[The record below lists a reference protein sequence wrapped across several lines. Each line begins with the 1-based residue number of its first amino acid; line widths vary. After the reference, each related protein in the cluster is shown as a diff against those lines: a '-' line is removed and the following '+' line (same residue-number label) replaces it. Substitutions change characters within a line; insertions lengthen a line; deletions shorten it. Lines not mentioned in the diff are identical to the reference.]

1 MNHRRTRTGSR
12 IRKALTLIG
21 GVALIA
27 ATFSVAQ
34 SASAREVT
42 SLPQGSRHAVFA
54 ATNDAAGNQVIAYAR
69 GEDGRLAETARYA
82 TGGAGGRLD
91 GPVFDP
97 LASQGSLNYDAR
109 HHLLYAVNAGSDTLS
124 VFAVHGSSLTRLQ
137 VLPTQ
142 GHFPVSVG
150 FAEDIAYVLD
160 AGGDGAITG
169 FVVDDGR
176 LHAIPG
182 STRSLNLGNPTI
194 PFHLNAPS
202 QVAVTPDAKDVIVT
216 TKLHNEI
223 VVFPLGRGQRP
234 DVPVVTPSAAPVPF
248 AMSFDSS
255 GRLLV
260 AEASGGASSYTVHRD
275 GTLSLISGH
284 VANGQAATCWS
295 VTAKGFFYT
304 ANAGSNTI
312 TGYREDRRGVLNL
325 LNPSGVTVA
334 TEPGPIDVA
343 VSSNG
348 QYLYQLLEQSTGDG
362 TIAEFAVRN
371 DGSLARIGTVSGLA
385 PNNVTGVE
393 GIAAT

>member
-1 MNHRRTRTGSR
+1 MNRRHTRTSVS
-12 IRKALTLIG
+12 LVG
-21 GVALIA
+21 GVALLA
-27 ATFSVAQ
+27 AMLSVAQ
-34 SASAREVT
+34 SASAESAPRALT
-42 SLPQGSRHAVFA
+42 TRPAVFV
-54 ATNDAAGNQVIAYAR
+54 ATNDAAGNQIIAYAR
-69 GEDGRLAETARYA
+69 GTDGQLDETARYA

-97 LASQGSLNYDAR
+97 LASQGSLSFDAD
-109 HHLLYAVNAGSDTLS
+109 HGLLYAANAGSDTVT

-142 GHFPVSVG
+142 GHIPLSVG
-150 FAEDIAYVLD
+150 FAENIVYVLN

-176 LHAIPG
+176 LRPIPG

-194 PFHLNAPS
+194 PFHLNAPG

-223 VVFPLGRGQRP
+223 LVFPLGRGHRP
-234 DVPVVTPSAAPVPF
+234 DAPVVTAAAAPIPF
-248 AMSFDSS
+248 AVSFDAS

-284 VANGQAATCWS
+284 VANGQLATCWS

-304 ANAGSNTI
+304 ANAGSNTV
-312 TGYREDRRGVLNL
+312 TGYREDRHGVLSL
-325 LNPSGVTVA
+325 VDASGVTA
-334 TEPGPIDVA
+334 TTEPGPIDVA
-343 VSSNG
+343 ASSNG
-348 QYLYQLLEQSTGDG
+348 RFLYQLLEQSTGDG
-362 TIAEFAVRN
+362 TIAEFAVGD
-371 DGSLARIGTVSGLA
+371 DGSLTRIGTVTGLS
-385 PNNVTGVE
+385 PNNLTGVE

>member
-1 MNHRRTRTGSR
+1 MDRSRTQSAVSL
-12 IRKALTLIG
+12 IRSAVVIG
-21 GVALIA
+21 GVALVA
-27 ATFSVAQ
+27 ATLGVAQ
-34 SASAREVT
+34 SASAHQSIPRA
-42 SLPQGSRHAVFA
+42 QASRHAVFV
-54 ATNDAAGNQVIAYAR
+54 ATNKAAGNQVIAYAR
-69 GEDGRLAETARYA
+69 GADGQLAETARYA

-97 LASQGSLNYDAR
+97 LASQGSLSYDAGHR
-109 HHLLYAVNAGSDTLS
+109 LLYAVNAGSDTVT

-142 GHFPVSVG
+142 GRFPVSVG
-150 FAEDIAYVLD
+150 FAENVVYVLD

-169 FVVDDGR
+169 FAVDDGR
-176 LHAIPG
+176 LRPIPG
-182 STRSLNLGNPTI
+182 STHSLNLGNPTI

-234 DVPVVTPSAAPVPF
+234 EAPVVTPSAAPVPF
-248 AMSFDSS
+248 AMSFDTS

-260 AEASGGASSYTVHRD
+260 AEASGGESSYTVHRD
-275 GTLSLISGH
+275 GTLLLISGH

-295 VTAKGFFYT
+295 VTAKGFLFT

-312 TGYREDRRGVLNL
+312 TGYREDRHGVLSL
-325 LNPSGVTVA
+325 RDASGVTA
-334 TEPGPIDVA
+334 TTEPGPIDVA
-343 VSSNG
+343 TSSNG

-362 TIAEFAVRN
+362 TIAEFAVGN
-371 DGSLARIGTVSGLA
+371 NGSLTRIGTVTGLS